1 MISIPG
7 RIPIRIFP
15 FFWVLILLIGWLNSA
30 SLSGQVIT
38 PFVGT
43 AVWAAVIFFS
53 VLIHEYGHA
62 LTALLFGQKAEI
74 NLVGVGGVTKR
85 DGPKLAGWKEFLIVM
100 NGPLAGLILFF
111 ISYNVMEHLS
121 GSKVI
126 LFFALQVAVQV
137 NLIWTLL
144 NLLPVLPLDGGQLM
158 RILLEGALGI
168 LGLKIAFLTSI
179 ALATAAGIAFF
190 LIQQVFMGAL
200 FLMLAFESYRGWE
213 GVKAL
218 TTNDGDSQLQ
228 ELIQG
233 GVEDLK
239 GGRSREAFDKF
250 SYVRDKVSKGVL
262 YITATQYGARILA
275 EQGDYKL
282 AYLWLYP
289 IKNRLS
295 VDYLLLLQHVAYRL
309 QEWDDA
315 IVVGEL
321 ISREEP
327 LADSALLNAL
337 SYAIMGKA
345 VPAVG
350 WLRSAVDL
358 GIPDVNQVIAKR
370 EFDMIR
376 NSSPFQKLVE
386 SLNLKER

>member
-1 MISIPG
+1 MISVPG

-38 PFVGT
+38 PLLGT
-43 AVWAAVIFFS
+43 MVWAVVIFFS

-74 NLVGVGGVTKR
+74 NLVGLGGVTKR
-85 DGPKLAGWKEFLIVM
+85 DGPKLVRWKEFLIVM
-100 NGPLAGLILFF
+100 NGPLAGILLFF
-111 ISYNVMEHLS
+111 LSYNIMEHQD
-121 GSKVI
+121 GSKAVV
-126 LFFALQVAVQV
+126 FYALQVAVQV

-144 NLLPVLPLDGGQLM
+144 NLLPILPLDGGQLM
-158 RILLEGALGI
+158 RILLEGAFGL
-168 LGLKIAFLTSI
+168 LGLKIAFLSSI
-179 ALATAAGIAFF
+179 VLATVAGIVFF
-190 LIQQVFMGAL
+190 LIHQVFMGAL

-213 GVKAL
+213 GVRTL
-218 TTNDGDSQLQ
+218 TAHDEDSELQ
-228 ELIQG
+228 ELIKT

-239 GGRSREAFDKF
+239 GGRKQEAFDKF
-250 SYVRDKVSKGVL
+250 SHVRDKVSKGGL

-275 EQGDYKL
+275 ERGDYKL

-289 IKNRLS
+289 LKNRLS
-295 VDYLLLLQHVAYRL
+295 RDYLLLLQHVAYRL
-309 QEWDDA
+309 QEWEDA
-315 IVVGEL
+315 VAVGEL
-321 ISREEP
+321 LCREGP
-327 LADSALLNAL
+327 SADSALLNAL

-350 WLRSAVDL
+350 WLRSALEL

-376 NSSPFQKLVE
+376 NSPPFQKLVDG
-386 SLNLKER
+386 LNLKEG